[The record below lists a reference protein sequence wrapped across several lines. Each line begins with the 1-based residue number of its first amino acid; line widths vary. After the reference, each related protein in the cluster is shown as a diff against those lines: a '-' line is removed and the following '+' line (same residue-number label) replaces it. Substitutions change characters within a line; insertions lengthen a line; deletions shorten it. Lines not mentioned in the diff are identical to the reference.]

1 VLSWG
6 EVGRDSIHPIGE
18 AITRVV
24 VDTEK
29 RYKLQVTGTDEEE
42 FFQVLFLGIEN
53 QSRESS

>member
-6 EVGRDSIHPIGE
+6 EVGRVSIHPIGE

-42 FFQVLFLGIEN
+42 FFQALFLGIEN